1 MKSLSFLSPASRS
14 FLHLKRSVPARSFS
28 SKTAAMAATPKF
40 ADGSDEPRLKKELEA
55 LLSNNNRWAL
65 TADGQ
70 GIERSFKFKT
80 FAKTW
85 VCMAVCRTKQ

>member
-1 MKSLSFLSPASRS
+1 
-14 FLHLKRSVPARSFS
+14 
-28 SKTAAMAATPKF
+28 MAATPKF
-40 ADGSDEPRLKKELEA
+40 AEGSDEPRLTKELDE
-55 LLSNNNRWAL
+55 LLSNRWKL

-85 VCMAVCRTKQ
+85 V

>member
-1 MKSLSFLSPASRS
+1 
-14 FLHLKRSVPARSFS
+14 
-28 SKTAAMAATPKF
+28 MAATPKF
-40 ADGSDEPRLKKELEA
+40 AEGSDEPRLTKELDG
-55 LLSNNNRWAL
+55 LLSNRWTL

-85 VCMAVCRTKQ
+85 VRCRPD

>member
-1 MKSLSFLSPASRS
+1 MAAQPSFAEGSDTTAVKEALSP
-14 FLHLKRSVPARSFS
+14 
-28 SKTAAMAATPKF
+28 
-40 ADGSDEPRLKKELEA
+40 
-55 LLSNNNRWAL
+55 LLSVSGGRWAL

-85 VCMAVCRTKQ
+85 VSRSSACREALIPGVPLA